1 MPQIESWFISQESFH
16 YSIKGKE
23 PIMQQL
29 EWCIGFEKSFIENS
43 YQNFVRTLL
52 SKVPH
57 NKRLIL
63 PYDYILKH
71 TVLFNLHVYWVTKI
85 NTERRVNGI
94 LEISIPK
101 LSCLLWNFH
110 YKKKLR
116 AIYDRYNRAVST
128 LGIPGTSFINLSSV
142 TKDTGKLVV
151 VRDLALGTEIV
162 RIINSQIFLFQVF
175 KSNKH

>member
-16 YSIKGKE
+16 YSIKMYHKSMTQGGKE

-52 SKVPH
+52 SMVPH

-71 TVLFNLHVYWVTKI
+71 TVLFNLHVYWVTKK

-101 LSCLLWNFH
+101 LSSLLW
-110 YKKKLR
+110 
-116 AIYDRYNRAVST
+116 NRAVST

-151 VRDLALGTEIV
+151 VRDFALGTEIV
-162 RIINSQIFLFQVF
+162 RIINSQICLFQVF